1 MSEIVP
7 VLLGQVNSERALS
20 VFQNYD
26 YAGQP
31 LTASDYEAL
40 VRSTYGASADAVL
53 AEYPLD
59 SFDSPSI
66 AWTTMQNDSTSYTR
80 EVLFGQLS
88 RHVPTFA
95 YELAEK
101 DTPQWPRY
109 RQNTGEI
116 MSLSA
121 CDTSPATGASPAA
134 CSAATDQFGGAQHGV
149 LGRPRILTPLP
160 GTRRGVPGRCRGDS
174 TGQAPGYPRRGRRL
188 EG

>member
-1 MSEIVP
+1 VSEIVP

-20 VFQNYD
+20 VFQNHD
-26 YAGQP
+26 YAGKP

-59 SFDSPSI
+59 SFDSPGI

-88 RHVPTFA
+88 RQVPKFA
-95 YELAEK
+95 YEFAEK

-116 MSLSA
+116 MSLSS
-121 CDTSPATGASPAA
+121 CDTSPATARHQRPASRRPTS
-134 CSAATDQFGGAQHGV
+134 SARSA
-149 LGRPRILTPLP
+149 
-160 GTRRGVPGRCRGDS
+160 TRRS
-174 TGQAPGYPRRGRRL
+174 GQTSHPDAPAGHAARRARQVSR
-188 EG
+188 